1 MVLILTLCLALSL
14 LPIGALAADSGACG
28 ENVRWTLDDS
38 GTLTISGTGA
48 TYDYEQVLDDA
59 MFLRTNAPWH
69 NSQNLIR
76 SVVVAPGVTRIGSHL
91 FAYLTNLE
99 HASIAESVRELGDYV
114 FSGSGLQS
122 LVLPQQMERIGEGVF
137 QMCRN
142 LDMVTMPAR
151 LGSMGRFAFNH
162 AEGLKSIV
170 IPEVVT
176 ELPEN
181 MFDLDWQLTTVV
193 LPSTLRTIG
202 SEVFYGCSGLKDVY
216 FCGTEAQWNAVQIT
230 PPKDP
235 NDPLLTCLEH
245 ATIHFGNPMARFYD
259 VPHDWSSGYITGAVA
274 RGLMNGTDAGTFEP
288 NLPLTRAMVVT
299 ILWRI
304 CGQPMANGVAQ
315 FSDLTQDWYRTA
327 VAWAQEQNI
336 VNGVDVGLFAPDLP
350 ITRQDFVTIL
360 YRFFSGKG
368 AEMQMASLNAFPDR
382 GAVADYAQAA
392 MQWAVGERIISGSV
406 IDDQTLLDPVG
417 TATRAQAAKIFL
429 TFNALNLI

>member
-1 MVLILTLCLALSL
+1 MVLLLALCLALSL
-14 LPIGALAADSGACG
+14 LPFGALAAESGTCG
-28 ENVRWTLDDS
+28 ANVRWMLDDS

-48 TYDYEQVLDDA
+48 MEDYELRYSDMPRMHSSSPWDA
-59 MFLRTNAPWH
+59 SRD
-69 NSQNLIR
+69 QIR
-76 SVVVAPGVTRIGSHL
+76 SVVVESGVTKIGNRA
-91 FAYLTNLE
+91 FAYLTNLQRVTI
-99 HASIAESVRELGDYV
+99 SESVREIGD
-114 FSGSGLQS
+114 FAFGGSGVTS
-122 LVLPQQMERIGEGVF
+122 LVLPQQMDRIGESAF
-137 QMCRN
+137 QMCLN
-142 LDMVTMPAR
+142 LDMVTMPVH
-151 LGSMGRFAFNH
+151 LGSIGRFAFNN
-162 AEGLKSIV
+162 AESLKSIV
-170 IPEVVT
+170 IPEGVT

-181 MFDLDWQLTTVV
+181 MFDLDWQLTTAV

-202 SEVFYGCSGLKDVY
+202 SEVFYGCSSLKDVY
-216 FCGTEAQWNAVQIT
+216 FCGTEAQWNAVQIA

-259 VPHDWSSGYITGAVA
+259 VPRDWSTGYITGAVA

-288 NLPLTRAMVVT
+288 NAPLTRAMVVT

-304 CGQPMANGVAQ
+304 CGQPIANAGAQ

-327 VAWAQEQNI
+327 VAWAQEHNI

-368 AEMQMASLNAFPDR
+368 AEMQMASLNAFPDHS
-382 GAVADYAQAA
+382 AVADYAQAA
-392 MQWAVGERIISGSV
+392 MQWAVGERIISGNV
-406 IDDQTLLDPVG
+406 IDDQTLLDPTG

-429 TFNALNLI
+429 TFNALNLV